1 MLVIAWVEIVGVTMK
16 EENCSVDDRSEV
28 HPEAKSQDDRREF
41 LKKCGRFGAYTTPAL
56 LLLLHYREADAVPIS
71 PTAH

>member
-1 MLVIAWVEIVGVTMK
+1 MK

-56 LLLLHYREADAVPIS
+56 LLLLHYQKEDAAAVVSVAP
-71 PTAH
+71 H